1 MKPIENLMTVNGRC
15 MTRID
20 FLLNIAIN
28 TARKNGL
35 PYKNIVPKRDKGRI
49 VGYYILNEG
58 LETTVA
64 TIE

>member
-1 MKPIENLMTVNGRC
+1 MITKPVTKDGRC

-28 TARKNGL
+28 TARENGL
-35 PYKNIVPKRDKGRI
+35 PYKNIVPKREKGRI

-58 LETTVA
+58 LETAIETV
-64 TIE
+64 I